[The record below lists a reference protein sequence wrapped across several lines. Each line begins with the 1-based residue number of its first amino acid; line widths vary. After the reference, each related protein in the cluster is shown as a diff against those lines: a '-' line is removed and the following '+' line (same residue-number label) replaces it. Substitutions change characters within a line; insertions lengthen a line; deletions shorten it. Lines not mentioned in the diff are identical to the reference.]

1 MEVAK
6 ITSKGQITIPI
17 EIRKKLKLKE
27 GNKIVFLEKE
37 GKYYIEN
44 SDFIDAVNRM
54 QDKFKGES
62 ERLNLKNEQD
72 VVDMVKEIRK
82 ELWEEKQK
90 SENNA

>member
-90 SENNA
+90 NESNA

>member
-27 GNKIVFLEKE
+27 GNKIIFLEKE

-90 SENNA
+90 NENNA